1 MRLILNEKLDGRDTP
16 INGCVPGFFYKSKG
30 QAPGVLIQN
39 QLHMSASLEH
49 AKFSLLGLENCCGDD
64 LVDSEFEAA
73 AECPIELIWLDSK
86 AL

>member
-16 INGCVPGFFYKSKG
+16 INGSVPGFFYKSEG
-30 QAPGVLIQN
+30 QALGVLIQN

-64 LVDSEFEAA
+64 LVDSELEAA
-73 AECPIELIWLDSK
+73 AECPIELIWLDSW